1 MARIFDGDFTIPQV
15 AGPKEFALPFFSE
28 GDIETQTFR
37 QSYLQ
42 REDSWSAPAFM
53 SVQIVNG
60 RPFFLVEETAK
71 TNVGAGIVQF
81 AREYAMLPKPR
92 TSPRQ
97 MSYTF
102 RGIGTDQV
110 YAQVTISSA
119 SIASGAHT
127 FICGSNPSVSVGDRV
142 LIRAIQTQYS
152 AGIQTSFVTRRT
164 AITGTS
170 GTTVI
175 VDPPVVVPG
184 NSTLTFQFLQKV
196 EDGRDPR
203 TNAVTSFVDYSY
215 YVPGVSAGINNVA
228 DIQAFE
234 PELVIDA
241 TGKETLTY
249 TDTTVPSRST
259 YLAHVAA
266 GDLIVAEHT
275 RIVRWKGDI
284 FEASTPFVKAE

>member
-1 MARIFDGDFTIPQV
+1 MARIFDGDFTL
-15 AGPKEFALPFFSE
+15 ARATGPKEFSLPFFSE

-37 QSYLQ
+37 ENYLQ
-42 REDSWSAPAFM
+42 REDSLSAPAFM
-53 SVQIVNG
+53 STIIVNG
-60 RPFFLVEETAK
+60 RPFFLVEESAK
-71 TNVGAGIVQF
+71 THVGGGIVQF
-81 AREYAMLPKPR
+81 SREYAMLPKPR
-92 TSPRQ
+92 TTPRQ

-102 RGIGTDQV
+102 RGIGSDQV
-110 YAQVTISSA
+110 HTQVAISSA

-127 FICGSNPSVSVGDRV
+127 FICAADPSVSVGDRV

-152 AGIQTSFVTRRT
+152 AGIQTQFVTRRT

-170 GTTVI
+170 GTTVV

-184 NSTLTFQFLQKV
+184 NSVLTFQFLQKV

-203 TNAVTSFVDYSY
+203 TNAVTSFVDFSY
-215 YVPGVSAGINNVA
+215 YIPGVSAGITNA
-228 DIQAFE
+228 LDIQAFE

-241 TGKETLTY
+241 TGTETLTY
-249 TDTTVPSRST
+249 TDTTVPSRTT

>member
-1 MARIFDGDFTIPQV
+1 MARTFDGDFTQ
-15 AGPKEFALPFFSE
+15 AQATGPKEFSMPFFSE
-28 GDIETQTFR
+28 GDKETRTFR
-37 QSYLQ
+37 QTYLQ

-53 SVQIVNG
+53 SVVIVDG
-60 RPFFLVEETAK
+60 FPFYLTDETSQ
-71 TNVGAGIVQF
+71 THLGGGIVQF
-81 AREYAMLPKPR
+81 AREYSMIPQPR

-102 RGIGTDQV
+102 RGLGSDAV
-110 YAQVTISSA
+110 YPQVTISSN
-119 SIASGAHT
+119 SISAGSHT
-127 FICGSNPSVSVGDRV
+127 FVCGSSPSVSVGDRV
-142 LIRAIQTQYS
+142 LIRAIQTQYT

-170 GTTVI
+170 GTTVV

-184 NSTLTFQFLQKV
+184 NNVLSFQFLQKV

-203 TNAVTSFVDYSY
+203 TNAVSSFVDFSY
-215 YVPGVSAGINNVA
+215 YVPGISAGIANVS
-228 DIQAFE
+228 DIQIFE
-234 PELVIDA
+234 PELIINA
-241 TGKETLTY
+241 SGTETLTY
-249 TDTTVPSRST
+249 TDTTVPSRTT

-275 RIVRWKGDI
+275 KVRRWKGNI